1 MLARLLTPTA
11 SLWCS
16 RHYQRLRRQGGSR
29 LGSAGLTLVW
39 LLAWALFPLE
49 RHGWQWVLGHAEGLY
64 PHLAR
69 PRVGDPLRILLQSLW
84 IIVRRPKPIPLRWPA
99 SWQRAWQW
107 GTQALGSFLIRQEER
122 GLAAARATPRE
133 ARWKSV
139 LLCAVAGTLSL
150 LCITQPFTLQAQL
163 VFVIMLMGMAFIL
176 RAVPGRY
183 PMLMMMVLSLTV
195 SCRYIWWRYTS
206 TLDWFDP
213 VSLTCGLLLLAA
225 ETYAWIVL
233 LLGYWQTA

>member
-1 MLARLLTPTA
+1 M
-11 SLWCS
+11 
-16 RHYQRLRRQGGSR
+16 
-29 LGSAGLTLVW
+29 
-39 LLAWALFPLE
+39 
-49 RHGWQWVLGHAEGLY
+49 
-64 PHLAR
+64 
-69 PRVGDPLRILLQSLW
+69 
-84 IIVRRPKPIPLRWPA
+84 
-99 SWQRAWQW
+99 
-107 GTQALGSFLIRQEER
+107 
-122 GLAAARATPRE
+122 
-133 ARWKSV
+133 
-139 LLCAVAGTLSL
+139 LLCVVAGILSL

-183 PMLMMMVLSLTV
+183 PMLMMMVLSLTI

-233 LLGYWQTA
+233 LLGYWQTAWPLNRPPAPLPAAPGGCARAAPLSRPRAVAASSHSRRESAAGMFI